1 MSKKLNLKVTQNPD
15 DKKLLYKEKK
25 KSVFERN
32 FDRKC
37 YCWTHRYRVTNRH
50 SSVSDSGRP
59 RKKIKTKISREE
71 ERLASDTGER
81 VWKY

>member
-15 DKKLLYKEKK
+15 DKKLLYKTKK

-50 SSVSDSGRP
+50 SSGIYSATVADHERKSRQKYHGRK
-59 RKKIKTKISREE
+59 R
-71 ERLASDTGER
+71 G
-81 VWKY
+81 